1 MHSIRRA
8 LTPLPPRV
16 LPCRSFS
23 SKTNTHP
30 SHPSHTH
37 RFLILGSP
45 GSGKG
50 TQTSRLTK
58 HFPNL
63 VTLSSGDLLRWH
75 ITNKTPLGSQI
86 SGFIKQGNYV
96 PDSIVSELILQE
108 VQTRYEGRHWL
119 LDGFPRTV
127 CQAKE
132 LDKVLAEKG
141 VALSMVVNLDVPER
155 VILDRIENR
164 WIHAPSGRVYN
175 YAFNPPK
182 VRGKDDVTGED
193 LVKRDD
199 DNPVG
204 LYL

>member
-1 MHSIRRA
+1 M
-8 LTPLPPRV
+8 
-16 LPCRSFS
+16 
-23 SKTNTHP
+23 
-30 SHPSHTH
+30 
-37 RFLILGSP
+37 
-45 GSGKG
+45 
-50 TQTSRLTK
+50 
-58 HFPNL
+58 
-63 VTLSSGDLLRWH
+63 TLSSGDLLRWH